1 MQVAAALAREV
12 VVSIP
17 LAMRA
22 RQDGRVPAQL
32 CHLSRRGREGGQ
44 AEAWTR
50 NSPICDW
57 AGSRRPLRHG
67 CIEWRVPAWT
77 SGRPGDAAVAGCRQ
91 NQELLEN
98 SYTKRLHATL
108 RCCCGAKCTWSV
120 TMFSSRRKLES
131 EKSTA
136 SPPERYKPMRRPAV
150 GQRRRSQTLVRCM
163 KTYETDTRR
172 MQISFGSF
180 TNHVMHCAPSS
191 SIPTGYQRSSESPS
205 EAPRTPPCVW
215 PRQLGPLNPRL
226 RVRLRVRQR
235 VRQRV

>member
-1 MQVAAALAREV
+1 MTMQVAAALTREV
-12 VVSIP
+12 VVSTP

-22 RQDGRVPAQL
+22 RQDRRVPAQM

-67 CIEWRVPAWT
+67 CIEWRMPAWT
-77 SGRPGDAAVAGCRQ
+77 SGRPGPRPSQGAGKTRFWKTVIQ
-91 NQELLEN
+91 NGACNAPVLLR
-98 SYTKRLHATL
+98 S
-108 RCCCGAKCTWSV
+108 KCSWSV

-150 GQRRRSQTLVRCM
+150 ERYDTFNFKPRATAAAAGMTTSPRNRRR
-163 KTYETDTRR
+163 EARR
-172 MQISFGSF
+172 
-180 TNHVMHCAPSS
+180 
-191 SIPTGYQRSSESPS
+191 
-205 EAPRTPPCVW
+205 
-215 PRQLGPLNPRL
+215 
-226 RVRLRVRQR
+226 
-235 VRQRV
+235 